1 MSARPDAQSVAE
13 LRPFLMRVAIARL
26 RDDQVA
32 EDVVQE
38 AMAAALDKLQTF
50 KAQSQLRTW
59 VTGIL
64 LHKVTDTFRATT
76 REKTMR
82 VMPQQSDAED
92 PDFDA
97 EGTWRAPSATWCDP
111 ELALD
116 ARRFRAAFEAA
127 LAQLPEFQARAF
139 VLREVHGLESDAI
152 CSQLEISE
160 SNLLVLLHRARL
172 ALRRSLDRDW
182 FAAA

>member
-1 MSARPDAQSVAE
+1 MNAQSIAE
-13 LRPFLMRVAIARL
+13 LRPFLMRVAISRL
-26 RDDQVA
+26 RDDQAA

-38 AMAAALDKLQTF
+38 AMAAALGQMQTF

-64 LHKVTDTFRATT
+64 LHKVTDTFRAAT

-82 VMPQQSDAED
+82 VMPRPAEIDD

-97 EGTWRAPSATWCDP
+97 EGSWRAPSAVWCDP

-116 ARRFRAAFEAA
+116 THRFRAAFEAA
-127 LAQLPEFQARAF
+127 LASLPDSQARAF
-139 VLREVHGLESDAI
+139 VLREVQGLESGDI
-152 CSQLEISE
+152 CSQLGITE
-160 SNLLVLLHRARL
+160 SNLWVLLHRARL
-172 ALRRSLDRDW
+172 ALRRTLDRDW

>member
-1 MSARPDAQSVAE
+1 MRPDAHSVAA
-13 LRPFLMRVAIARL
+13 LRPFLMRVAVSRL
-26 RDDQVA
+26 RDDQAA
-32 EDVVQE
+32 EDVVQD

-64 LHKVTDTFRATT
+64 LHKVTDTFRAAA
-76 REKTMR
+76 RERTMR
-82 VMPQQSDAED
+82 VLPLQADAED
-92 PDFDA
+92 PDFDL
-97 EGTWRAPSATWCDP
+97 EGAWRAPSAAWCDP

-116 ARRFRAAFEAA
+116 TRRFRAAFEAA
-127 LAQLPEFQARAF
+127 LGELPESQARAF
-139 VLREVHGLESDAI
+139 MLREVQGLESGAI
-152 CSQLEISE
+152 CSQLGVSE
-160 SNLLVLLHRARL
+160 SNLWVLLHRARL